1 MFHASSQLPR
11 SQTCRVFFFFC
22 CFPPVTVRRSSTG
35 ESSLS
40 NRAYLP
46 FLILRTSRLEGVGTI
61 AVKGALRKLLTRNR
75 ERLLRFLSR
84 VRLLSRWSRLWRIDL
99 IPLSFVRSR
108 IRVALDSDSDELLE
122 SELLLELELELLLL
136 ELLSGEGDRC
146 L

>member
-11 SQTCRVFFFFC
+11 SQTCRVFFVFC

-84 VRLLSRWSRLWRIDL
+84 VRLLSRWSRLWRLDFRFR
-99 IPLSFVRSR
+99 LSDRESES
-108 IRVALDSDSDELLE
+108 LESDSDELLE

-136 ELLSGEGDRC
+136 GLLSGEGDRC

>member
-1 MFHASSQLPR
+1 MFHASSQLPK

-61 AVKGALRKLLTRNR
+61 AVKGALWKLLTRDR

-84 VRLLSRWSRLWRIDL
+84 VLLLSRRSRLWRFDFRFR
-99 IPLSFVRSR
+99 LSESES
-108 IRVALDSDSDELLE
+108 LDSDSDELLE
-122 SELLLELELELLLL
+122 SELLLELELGLLLP
-136 ELLSGEGDRC
+136 ELLSDEGDRC